1 MAPDRVSSMLA
12 VFLENILIGISILVI
27 YFYNEMN
34 FLQFF
39 LKHEAVLVSLVL
51 YFLPF
56 LQSLKHREMSPIV
69 GGYQQSMENDGH
81 CLPLLPCWH

>member
-1 MAPDRVSSMLA
+1 MLKMAPDRVSSMLA
-12 VFLENILIGISILVI
+12 VFLENILIGISILVV

-39 LKHEAVLVSLVL
+39 VKHEAVLVSLVL

-56 LQSLKHREMSPIV
+56 LQSFKHREMSPLV
-69 GGYQQSMENDGH
+69 
-81 CLPLLPCWH
+81 